1 MCTEDENEENQRE
14 GRERNR
20 ERERQRRLS
29 NNRNEVHMAHGGE
42 RADGS
47 QGLSAMHPASPD
59 IYPVRGQSVRA
70 NIGRTWNFGYILRD
84 SSGGAAERSEK
95 QFRSLRC
102 LFSRPRTRR
111 RRRESRRRRR
121 KNNGTILILARVS
134 PAEFFDDEIFHFQY
148 SNYHRSFSSI
158 LFRALLPEE
167 ISIFVAGRDTET
179 RFIM

>member
-1 MCTEDENEENQRE
+1 MYRGRKREERGERE
-14 GRERNR
+14 G
-20 ERERQRRLS
+20 QRKLS

-111 RRRESRRRRR
+111 RKRRRRRR

-134 PAEFFDDEIFHFQY
+134 
-148 SNYHRSFSSI
+148 SLSLSFS
-158 LFRALLPEE
+158 
-167 ISIFVAGRDTET
+167 
-179 RFIM
+179 M

>member
-1 MCTEDENEENQRE
+1 
-14 GRERNR
+14 
-20 ERERQRRLS
+20 
-29 NNRNEVHMAHGGE
+29 MAHGGE

-111 RRRESRRRRR
+111 RESRRRRR

-167 ISIFVAGRDTET
+167 ISIMDICRRT
-179 RFIM
+179 RYRNSFHNVK

>member
-1 MCTEDENEENQRE
+1 MYRGRKREERGERE
-14 GRERNR
+14 G
-20 ERERQRRLS
+20 QRRLS

-84 SSGGAAERSEK
+84 SSGGAAKRSEK

-111 RRRESRRRRR
+111 KKEEEEATTKKQR
-121 KNNGTILILARVS
+121 NNPYPCAGVVS
-134 PAEFFDDEIFHFQY
+134 
-148 SNYHRSFSSI
+148 
-158 LFRALLPEE
+158 LPQ
-167 ISIFVAGRDTET
+167 FLDVR
-179 RFIM
+179 